1 MFLALPG
8 AAGLGWPELLIIV
21 FVLMLLFGAKKLPDM
36 ARGTGRAL
44 RIFKAETKGL
54 MEDDDDPSTP
64 PTTTGA
70 TAADATHSTVAPAQL
85 TQQPM
90 TPAQSTADAQIV
102 TPVQPL
108 PPTHIEQDR

>member
-1 MFLALPG
+1 MLEAAPG
-8 AAGLGWPELLIIV
+8 MAGLGWPELLIIV

-54 MEDDDDPSTP
+54 ISDEDDDDVTT

-70 TAADATHSTVAPAQL
+70 TAADTSAKVVPPAQL
-85 TQQPM
+85 TQQPV
-90 TPAQSTADAQIV
+90 TDAQIV
-102 TPVQPL
+102 TPAEPIS
-108 PPTHIEQDR
+108 PTHVERDS